1 MTEYLLAAVTLA
13 APVGA
18 GPAPAGAA
26 VPAVQASTAAPTAAS
41 IYTAEKLRDPFQRIL
56 GGAGGKA
63 AKPFV
68 SEDFNIH
75 NLSMKGIMKD
85 AGTEYAL
92 FTDTAFGVSFILRK
106 GKLYDY
112 KGKAVAG
119 VSGSLNLK
127 QKSAHLMTQD
137 GDVQTFQLGEEEK
150 E

>member
-1 MTEYLLAAVTLA
+1 MTEYLIAAVTLA
-13 APVGA
+13 A

-26 VPAVQASTAAPTAAS
+26 ATAVQASTAAPTVAS

-63 AKPFV
+63 AKPFAP
-68 SEDFNIH
+68 EDFNIH
-75 NLSMKGIMKD
+75 NLSMRGIMKD
-85 AGTEYAL
+85 VGAEYAL

-106 GKLYDY
+106 GRLYDY

-119 VSGSLNLK
+119 VSGSLMLK